1 MAKGFGGQLGVTTIY
16 IFQLRHSSRRLYLN
30 IAGVFSL
37 DDYSDNDRLGAFY
50 TKSIGG
56 PSWSTMVHHIGES
69 KSSQPMRPPLI
80 KWKSLY

>member
-37 DDYSDNDRLGAFY
+37 DDYSDNDHLGLFIPSPLAAHR
-50 TKSIGG
+50 G
-56 PSWSTMVHHIGES
+56 PPWSTISVKVKALSQCVH
-69 KSSQPMRPPLI
+69 L
-80 KWKSLY
+80 